1 MIEIYPFIGYRC
13 NLMLI
18 VNERNPFGARL
29 GKKFINLEP
38 DSVKPSFPNTVY
50 EG

>member
-38 DSVKPSFPNTVY
+38 DS
-50 EG
+50 G